1 MAPSRQARSD
11 FRARAVEAQIVG
23 VMAVMME
30 FTGVEVHR
38 AGRPVLTDGHEVGCR
53 MPGRLVM
60 PPDESHDHR
69 APPPPKAAELQ

>member
-30 FTGVEVHR
+30 FTQWLR
-38 AGRPVLTDGHEVGCR
+38 STALAARVLTDGTRWVAECR
-53 MPGRLVM
+53 GDL
-60 PPDESHDHR
+60 
-69 APPPPKAAELQ
+69 

>member
-30 FTGVEVHR
+30 FTQWLR
-38 AGRPVLTDGHEVGCR
+38 STAL
-53 MPGRLVM
+53 
-60 PPDESHDHR
+60 
-69 APPPPKAAELQ
+69 AALC